1 MYCEPLADNVI
12 NDYEPLNFNL
22 PNEDIMITEIKI
34 NDTKDE
40 WCIMNSLNVL
50 MNDVGIVIIFQNEI

>member
-1 MYCEPLADNVI
+1 
-12 NDYEPLNFNL
+12 
-22 PNEDIMITEIKI
+22 MIIEIKM

-50 MNDVGIVIIFQNEI
+50 MNDVGIVIIFRNEIQYLISIKL